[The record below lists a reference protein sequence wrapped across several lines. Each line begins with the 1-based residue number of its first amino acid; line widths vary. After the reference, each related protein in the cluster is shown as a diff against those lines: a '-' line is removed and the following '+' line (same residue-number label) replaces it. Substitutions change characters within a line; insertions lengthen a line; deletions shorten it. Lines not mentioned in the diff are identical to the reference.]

1 MKFRF
6 HLQDPTHEGT
16 TYLYE
21 AVLEAAVDAVSWRG
35 VYAFA
40 SRGGVDRLVED
51 PVVVEFFE
59 RGGRADLLIGLDAVT
74 NRQTL
79 ERLQELKRENR
90 NFKPRVFWNDGNG
103 LFHPKLSDFSY
114 RDGRRTLIVG
124 SGNLTPGGL
133 MMNYEGYVDVTAGPR
148 ERLDV
153 SALDEFLERHAD
165 DIREI
170 DLAALKRAARNL
182 VPQFRKASRRR
193 TVDSANQKPATSASD
208 RVLIAQVPRA
218 GDRWAQV
225 HFNKEVVEK
234 FFRISDAKVQRVFL
248 TEVENSGRR
257 KDVEARPCVFS
268 TRNRNHRIEIGA
280 ANGRKPYPV
289 SPPLVVFKERQL
301 RVFDYLLL
309 VPGKPGYRKLDA
321 LARQLPSTG
330 RGHRRVMTSMGRLG
344 EAWPKC
350 PLLKVKENGEPGL

>member
-1 MKFRF
+1 MNFRF
-6 HLQDPTHEGT
+6 HLQDPTHGGT

-21 AVLEAAVDAVSWRG
+21 AVLEAAADAVSWRG
-35 VYAFA
+35 IYAFA

-51 PVVVEFFE
+51 PVIVEFF
-59 RGGRADLLIGLDAVT
+59 RKGGRADLLIGLDAVT
-74 NRQTL
+74 NRKTL
-79 ERLQELKRENR
+79 EGLQELDRENER
-90 NFKPRVFWNDGNG
+90 FKPKVFWNDGSG
-103 LFHPKLSDFSY
+103 LFHPKLSDFRY
-114 RDGRRTLIVG
+114 RDGSSTLIVG

-133 MMNYEGYVDVTAGPR
+133 MTNYEGYMVVTAGPG

-170 DLAALKRAARNL
+170 DPAALKRAAQNI
-182 VPQFRKASRRR
+182 VPQFRKTSRRR
-193 TVDSANQKPATSASD
+193 AATRAAQEPATAIPG

-218 GDRWAQV
+218 GNRWAQV

-234 FFRISDAKVQRVFL
+234 FFRIGDTRVQRVFL
-248 TEVENSGRR
+248 TEVEASGRR

-280 ANGRKPYPV
+280 AKGRKPYPG

-301 RVFDYLLL
+301 RAFDYLLL
-309 VPGKPGYRKLDA
+309 VPGKPGYRRLDT
-321 LARQLPSTG
+321 LARQLPGIG
-330 RGHRRVMTSMGRLG
+330 RGLLRTMTDTGRLG
-344 EAWPKC
+344 EAWPDC
-350 PLLKVKENGEPGL
+350 PLLRAKGSVEPGV